1 MVPQVTVSGSLNMVV
16 SLDIPN
22 IELFE
27 SRKKQG
33 MASSWLS
40 PRHSNQKSTT
50 FSKTGQVFII
60 EILQFLKLYVF
71 TTV

>member
-1 MVPQVTVSGSLNMVV
+1 MAPQVAVSGSLNMVV
-16 SLDIPN
+16 SLEIPN

-33 MASSWLS
+33 MVSSYLS
-40 PRHSNQKSTT
+40 PRPSNKKSTT
-50 FSKTGQVFII
+50 FSKTGQLFII
-60 EILQFLKLYVF
+60 EILQFLKLYIF

>member
-1 MVPQVTVSGSLNMVV
+1 MIV
-16 SLDIPN
+16 SLEIPN

-33 MASSWLS
+33 MVSSYLS
-40 PRHSNQKSTT
+40 PRPSNKKSTT
-50 FSKTGQVFII
+50 FSKTGQLFII
-60 EILQFLKLYVF
+60 DILQFLKLYIF